1 MPVSIRINPTFL
13 QSISTFE
20 TDLPQQRISSL
31 SFIDFSWRRAKC
43 HSLSSR
49 IWPEHRKAPLDVMD
63 SSSIDSLFF
72 FAVLAPKNQDSNST
86 DMISH
91 ALQTF
96 ALHDE
101 SSLTTASPGCTSFQ
115 CHRKGL
121 VWLHIAHPPIWCP
134 TNPWKLHRAHNN
146 ICAHVYF
153 QMKRYKI
160 LQNYWHLQKCNPKA
174 MLVENFFHWV
184 GLPKSSLCVGYPG
197 YDYLHW

>member
-31 SFIDFSWRRAKC
+31 CFTDFSWRRAKC
-43 HSLSSR
+43 HFLSSR

-96 ALHDE
+96 ALHDDSFARLYFLPM
-101 SSLTTASPGCTSFQ
+101 SSKGFGLAPHCTPAYLMSD
-115 CHRKGL
+115 KPL
-121 VWLHIAHPPIWCP
+121 D
-134 TNPWKLHRAHNN
+134 WKLHRAHNN

-153 QMKRYKI
+153 QMKRYKV

-197 YDYLHW
+197 YG

>member
-1 MPVSIRINPTFL
+1 MPVSIRISPTFL

-96 ALHDE
+96 ALHDDSFARLYFLPM
-101 SSLTTASPGCTSFQ
+101 SSKGFGLAPHCTPAYLMSDKPLGSSIVRTTIF
-115 CHRKGL
+115 
-121 VWLHIAHPPIWCP
+121 AHTCIFKWRG
-134 TNPWKLHRAHNN
+134 TK
-146 ICAHVYF
+146 F
-153 QMKRYKI
+153 YKI
-160 LQNYWHLQKCNPKA
+160 IDIFKNAIQRQCSWKTSST
-174 MLVENFFHWV
+174 
-184 GLPKSSLCVGYPG
+184 GLGCRN
-197 YDYLHW
+197 LHSV